1 MHNHCFHHE
10 LLPNVSLERIDD
22 PTGRYY
28 IRPENRNIKY
38 TSVTNFLYKHFNTH
52 DWLEKWKEQ
61 IGEDRANEI
70 SGRAKT
76 RGTSLHSLY
85 EKFLLNEDYKTN
97 ANPLTLGNLNQVKP
111 YLIKSIDKVL
121 GVETQLYSDKLLLA
135 GTADAVVIWE
145 GIPTILDFKTS
156 RRRKK
161 AEDIES
167 YFLQTTIYSMM
178 VEELYNIH
186 IPQVLIIMTV
196 DHDYPI
202 FFFENTVNFRRNIK
216 KIVNKFNEN
225 KNI

>member
-1 MHNHCFHHE
+1 MHNHEFHHE
-10 LLPNVSLERIDD
+10 LLPSMSLDRVDS
-22 PTGRYY
+22 PSGRYY
-28 IRPENRNIKY
+28 IKKETPNIKY
-38 TSVTNFLYKHFNTH
+38 ISVTNFLAQYYNDKE
-52 DWLEKWKEQ
+52 WLDKWKERV
-61 IGEDRANEI
+61 GDEKANEI

-85 EKFLLNEDYKTN
+85 EKFLLNEDYKTD
-97 ANPLTLGNLNQVKP
+97 ANILSLRNLNQVKP
-111 YLIKSIDKVL
+111 YLINSIDKIM
-121 GVETQLYSDKLLLA
+121 GVELQLYSDKLLLA

-156 RRRKK
+156 KK
-161 AEDIES
+161 KKKPEDIES

-178 VEELYNIH
+178 VEELYGIH

-202 FFFENTVNFRRNIK
+202 FFFENTVNFRRKIK

-225 KNI
+225 KNQ